1 MSLKR
6 FHIVLISLS
15 SLLTLIFG
23 GWSIRAWRETGESS
37 SVALAVFS
45 FAVAAGLAVYIVWF
59 ARKIRS
65 PDAEE
70 RERRRTIQPLVLLIA
85 PGLWLAASEPA
96 RACSVC
102 YGEAEGPLIDAAR
115 LGVWLL
121 FGLVFCMQLAFVLFF
136 VHLRKRARIHA
147 RGRIGA
153 PALLEP
159 SEESTP

>member
-1 MSLKR
+1 MSLKG

-15 SLLTLIFG
+15 SLLSLVFG
-23 GWSIRAWRETGESS
+23 GWSIRAWRETGEASS
-37 SVALAVFS
+37 IALAAFSFALAV
-45 FAVAAGLAVYIVWF
+45 GLAVYIVWF

-65 PDAEE
+65 RDEE
-70 RERRRTIQPLVLLIA
+70 DRERRGSTRPRAILVA
-85 PGLWLAASEPA
+85 TGLWLAASEPA

-136 VHLRKRARIHA
+136 VYLRKRARTHA
-147 RGRIGA
+147 QGPIGA
-153 PALLEP
+153 HPALEP